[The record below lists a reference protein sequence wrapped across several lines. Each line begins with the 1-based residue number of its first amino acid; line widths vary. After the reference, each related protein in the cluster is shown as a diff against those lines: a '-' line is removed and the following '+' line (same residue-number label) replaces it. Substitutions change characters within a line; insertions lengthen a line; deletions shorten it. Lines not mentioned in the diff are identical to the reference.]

1 MLSDRS
7 VLFVISSLRRAG
19 AQTQLVYIAT
29 GLAQR
34 GWTVKVLYYDG
45 MEDSALRRKL
55 EVAGVVPVA
64 LKSPFGIH
72 LRSPHRSFFNL
83 ARLFPIV
90 RRYRPD
96 AIIGFLY
103 PGIMAARILGRAAR
117 VPVVI
122 SSIRNEREFSR
133 RDALIRITDFLTD
146 AVTTMS
152 HKIASDLVR
161 RRVTRQ
167 LRMHVVP
174 NIVDTRVFSPESDD
188 CRTMVR
194 RQLAVTDDEF
204 LWLAVS
210 RLAPAKDL
218 PNMLRAFCAMSS
230 RQPQSRL
237 LIAGDGPLRDEIE
250 KQIRQMELSDRVR
263 LLGMR
268 TDTPSLYRACD
279 AFVMSS
285 AWEGVPTVI
294 LEAMAC
300 KRPVVATLVGG
311 IDEVVKNGESGLLV
325 SPRDHVAL
333 ADAME
338 QMMVVPRRAR
348 DQFSQGGYDL
358 VHAEFSLHR
367 IINMWEDLILS
378 LLKRKVIPRL

>member
-1 MLSDRS
+1 MSSDRS

-103 PGIMAARILGRAAR
+103 PGIMAARIVGRAAR

-122 SSIRNEREFSR
+122 SSIRSEREFSR

-152 HKIASDLVR
+152 HNIAADLVHR
-161 RRVTRQ
+161 RITRE

-174 NIVDTRVFSPESDD
+174 NIVDVQIFNPESDD
-188 CRTMVR
+188 CRTEIR
-194 RQLAVTDDEF
+194 RQLRVADNEF

-210 RLAPAKDL
+210 RIAPAKDL
-218 PNMLRAFCAMSS
+218 PNLLTAFYALLR
-230 RQPQSRL
+230 RKPQARL
-237 LIAGDGPLRDEIE
+237 LIAGDGPLRGEIE
-250 KQIRQMELSDRVR
+250 NQIRQMELSDRVR

-279 AFVMSS
+279 AYVMSS
-285 AWEGVPTVI
+285 AWEGIPSTI

-300 KRPVVATLVGG
+300 KRPVVATSVGG
-311 IDEVVKNGESGLLV
+311 VKEVVTNCESGFTV
-325 SPRDHVAL
+325 TRKDHGAL
-333 ADAME
+333 ADAMDL
-338 QMMVVPRRAR
+338 MMTLPALSRERLGQA
-348 DQFSQGGYDL
+348 GYDR
-358 VHAEFSLHR
+358 VHSECTADR
-367 IINMWEDLILS
+367 VIGRWENLITS
-378 LLKRKVIPRL
+378 LLKREDVCR